1 MSLPHMDVPRP
12 PVPTSAIRSFLPV
25 GAEIPVVFAFISDK
39 GLSKAVPAIAP
50 VVARKCLLDIWF
62 VVLCMVMMFC
72 MFLWSVFRFSMISY
86 SAILEFFSNSSSE
99 HCKYMQFWGIG
110 KDRMNIFGEAINAFY
125 RDYSVIRRDLV
136 VTDRFLLCKRLCGGS
151 FATN

>member
-25 GAEIPVVFAFISDK
+25 GAEIPVVSAFISDK

-110 KDRMNIFGEAINAFY
+110 KDRMNIFGEAINAFLSGLF
-125 RDYSVIRRDLV
+125 RYSPG
-136 VTDRFLLCKRLCGGS
+136 FS
-151 FATN
+151 SY

>member
-1 MSLPHMDVPRP
+1 
-12 PVPTSAIRSFLPV
+12 
-25 GAEIPVVFAFISDK
+25 
-39 GLSKAVPAIAP
+39 
-50 VVARKCLLDIWF
+50 
-62 VVLCMVMMFC
+62 

-136 VTDRFLLCKRLCGGS
+136 VTDRF
-151 FATN
+151 FIV